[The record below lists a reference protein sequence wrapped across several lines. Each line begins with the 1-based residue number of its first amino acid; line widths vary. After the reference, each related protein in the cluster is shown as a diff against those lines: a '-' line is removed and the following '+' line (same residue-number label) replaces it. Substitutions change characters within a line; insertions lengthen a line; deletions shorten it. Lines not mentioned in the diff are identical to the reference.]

1 MSTPMTLTK
10 IAAMKREA
18 KRLAKTSGVTH
29 GQALEH
35 LARQAG
41 FSSWFEANESLKHA
55 KIQQGKAL
63 LDIPIDPK
71 LRRGFD
77 NTPHEDRSDA
87 EIAKWW
93 MRPFAVTRPD
103 GTFDVRCLCSGA
115 WDRSVFWG
123 LAADLDQVQAIAS
136 LKLAE
141 WQSFMNTPIVLI
153 AGADEFQMTIEAL
166 RPGFPR
172 PVLATLDSQAA
183 AKAWADDWKTLA
195 ATQPQKSAA
204 KIAAA
209 RAMLLSWSDD
219 LPHAPDES

>member
-1 MSTPMTLTK
+1 MSTPLTLTK

-18 KRLAKTSGVTH
+18 KRLAKTSRVTH

-41 FSSWFEANESLKHA
+41 FSSWFEANESLKQA
-55 KIQQGKAL
+55 TNQQGKAL
-63 LDIPIDPK
+63 LDIPVDPK
-71 LRRGFD
+71 LRCGFD
-77 NTPHEDRSDA
+77 NTPHEDRSDV

-123 LAADLDQVQAIAS
+123 LAADLDQVQMIAS
-136 LKLAE
+136 RKLAE
-141 WQSFMNTPIVLI
+141 WQSFMDTPIVLI

-172 PVLATLDSQAA
+172 PVLAKLDSQAA
-183 AKAWADDWKTLA
+183 AIAWAEDWKTLV
-195 ATQPQKSAA
+195 ATQPSKAA
-204 KIAAA
+204 AIIAAA
-209 RAMLLSWSDD
+209 RAVSLSWSDD
-219 LPHAPDES
+219 PRQATDGS